1 MLPRRRRRGLLGL
14 PDSQAFGSSGK
25 SRDTSRGCAHTRQ
38 LVFPFWHSAFA
49 SAIVPYLR
57 AAVDRLTSFMLCNLH
72 VAIIAGATP
81 DASCFVVSTRQTETQ
96 EREPPV
102 KPLRKE
108 ARESS
113 EGRVA
118 QLPSTT
124 HTISA
129 FPSAS
134 LIVGRFT
141 FCELFAGIGGFR
153 LGLEAVSSS
162 SLFCIIFGIG
172 SHSTRSLGLNTDNT
186 KTCVFLDTYI
196 YIYIHRYILLY
207 TPYY

>member
-196 YIYIHRYILLY
+196 IYIY
-207 TPYY
+207 T